1 MRLADLPS
9 HARARRFLGAS
20 SRSPKPLCS
29 PVNSKT
35 LGCVRESTLHQA
47 HSRLRQPETSPLPH
61 KKNRIPLPT
70 ARELFYYLFSG
81 RNKTGS
87 VIYHN
92 FAAFRGKKPI
102 KEREKL

>member
-35 LGCVRESTLHQA
+35 LGCVRKSTFPGIQELDRLATAALVARIGAKGSASSPSGTSTRLKRILESFFIFKTMIVTA
-47 HSRLRQPETSPLPH
+47 VRLA
-61 KKNRIPLPT
+61 T
-70 ARELFYYLFSG
+70 AAL
-81 RNKTGS
+81 
-87 VIYHN
+87 
-92 FAAFRGKKPI
+92 
-102 KEREKL
+102 